1 MFSVQPFEAKELG
14 NASFLVADPDA
25 KVAAVIDPFRD
36 VDTYLT
42 HAEKLGF
49 RVTHAL
55 DTHIHNDFVSGA
67 RELKALAG
75 THIDPLQPDA
85 DLALGSLTLRAL
97 HTPGHTPEHRSY
109 LVLEQ
114 GRPKALF
121 SGGAVMVGGTARTDL
136 FGPASATRLGLESL
150 RTLQVRLRGLPDDIA
165 VYPTHGSGS
174 FCGISGGAGH
184 ETTLGTERLTNP
196 YFTTTEVMQ
205 FLARI
210 LDQHRYPTYYEDMG
224 AINTAGAPLIGRR
237 PAPPKKLQAGDVAQL
252 MKDGAAVIDV
262 RRGVDYDKG
271 HIAGSYC
278 VGLLPGEAFSAW
290 VGWLVDRKRKIVL
303 AGGSDRLHQEAQKQ
317 LLRIGFDNI
326 AGTLDGG
333 MEAWEASGRE
343 LSTFETAGIED
354 MARWIISGEEVTVVD
369 ARDDHEWGSGHVP
382 GAIHMYVPD
391 VPHHA
396 HDIPTTAPVAV
407 HCGVGYRAGIAA
419 SLLEQAGLKRIIHVN
434 APYEDWAGRLH
445 LAETVPT

>member
-1 MFSVQPFEAKELG
+1 VFTVQPFEAEELG
-14 NASFLVADPDA
+14 NASFVIADPDA
-25 KVAAVIDPFRD
+25 KVAAIIDPVRD
-36 VDTYLT
+36 VDAYLT
-42 HAEKLGF
+42 QAEKHGW
-49 RVTHAL
+49 RVVRAL
-55 DTHIHNDFVSGA
+55 DTHTHNDFISGA

-75 THIDPLQPDA
+75 SAIDPLEPDQET
-85 DLALGSLTLRAL
+85 ALGGVAIRAL
-97 HTPGHTPEHRSY
+97 HTPGHTPDHRSY
-109 LVLEQ
+109 LVSEE

-136 FGPASATRLGLESL
+136 FGPHLAAHLGLESL
-150 RTLQVRLRGLPDDIA
+150 RTLQVRLRGLPDEVA

-184 ETTLGTERLTNP
+184 QTTLGAERQTNP

-210 LDQHRYPTYYEDMG
+210 LDQHRYPTYYAEMG
-224 AINTAGAPLIGRR
+224 ELNAKGMPLIGRH
-237 PAPPKKLQAGDVAQL
+237 PDPPKKLTAAEVATL
-252 MKDGAAVIDV
+252 KDDGAAIVDV
-262 RRGVDYDKG
+262 RQGRDYDRG
-271 HIAGSYC
+271 HIPGSYSIA
-278 VGLLPGEAFSAW
+278 LLPGEAFSAW
-290 VGWLVDRKRKIVL
+290 VGWLIDRNRKIVL
-303 AGGSDRLHQEAQKQ
+303 AGGTDKLHTEAQRQ
-317 LLRIGFDNI
+317 LHRIGFDNVSG
-326 AGTLDGG
+326 ALDGG
-333 MEAWEASGRE
+333 MEAWDASGRP

-354 MARWIISGEEVTVVD
+354 MARMIISGEEVTVVD

-396 HDIPTTAPVAV
+396 EDLPRHAPVAV

-419 SLLEQAGLKRIIHVN
+419 SLLEQAGLARIIHVN
-434 APYEDWAGRLH
+434 APFEDWAGELH